1 MQPLGLVAPFSPLDG
16 FRDSKRGRKD
26 GDGGLPYPI
35 GILDGPSGG
44 DRRDRVREE
53 SERVCV
59 IDRVTLTKPV
69 EIQPSREP
77 DRVFL
82 RGRTWLSPPPGDQGR
97 TNATCD
103 SLLLQPNRASGD
115 RIERMRTDVLAVRRP
130 NQRPSRDAEEARH
143 PAREARPEIG

>member
-1 MQPLGLVAPFSPLDG
+1 MEQVFPAGQAERIVIVDGVARS
-16 FRDSKRGRKD
+16 
-26 GDGGLPYPI
+26 I
-35 GILDGPSGG
+35 A
-44 DRRDRVREE
+44 VQ
-53 SERVCV
+53 
-59 IDRVTLTKPV
+59 V
-69 EIQPSREP
+69 EATVDP